1 MLFFPGMGKGEDT
14 RTAILDQSVRLASR
28 VGLSGLT
35 IGTLADALELS
46 KSGLFAHFQSK
57 ETLQVQVLGRASH
70 IFVQVVVRPALAAP
84 RGEPRVR
91 AIFDRW
97 LGWTERASL
106 PGGCLFVAAATE
118 LDDRPGVV
126 RDRLVELQKDWLELI
141 ANVVRTG
148 IEEKHFRADLDAEQF
163 AHELYGVMLGY
174 HHSDRLLRDPRSAER
189 ARSAFESLVG
199 LARRRR
205 SA

>member
-1 MLFFPGMGKGEDT
+1 MGKGEDT
-14 RTAILDQSVRLASR
+14 RTAILDQAVRLASR

-118 LDDRPGVV
+118 LD
-126 RDRLVELQKDWLELI
+126 

-148 IEEKHFRADLDAEQF
+148 IEEEHFRADLDAEQF